1 MYTCTILKK
10 SSKANLKLITQESCE
25 SKKKPKKKTR
35 WQIVALD
42 IFESNVP
49 KNLMQTSK

>member
-25 SKKKPKKKTR
+25 SKKNQKKTR

>member
-1 MYTCTILKK
+1 MYTCTIFKK

-25 SKKKPKKKTR
+25 SKKKQKKTR

-49 KNLMQTSK
+49 KKFMQTSK

>member
-25 SKKKPKKKTR
+25 SKKKQTR